1 VAVDA
6 VGRPAVPALCAR
18 LGYRTLE
25 QNNTAYSARGERN
38 DHQGPRWLDTHAASH
53 VRDGREQQ
61 MACLRLFGVA
71 GHDEGH
77 QPSGPDYRRGV
88 TSTSR
93 LTSSPSRMF
102 ATASGGS
109 TIFTFDP
116 SADRTVTSPLL
127 RSTSVIL
134 PAS

>member
-25 QNNTAYSARGERN
+25 QNNTAYSARDERN

-53 VRDGREQQ
+53 IHDGREEQ
-61 MACLRLFGVA
+61 MACPRLFGVA

-77 QPSGPDYRRGV
+77 QPSGPDYRGV